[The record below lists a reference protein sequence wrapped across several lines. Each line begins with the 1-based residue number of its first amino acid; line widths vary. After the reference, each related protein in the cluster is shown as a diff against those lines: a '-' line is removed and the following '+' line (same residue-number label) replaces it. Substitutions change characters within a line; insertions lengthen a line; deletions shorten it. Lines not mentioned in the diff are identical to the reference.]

1 MTIQKTGIVNGKRN
15 GLDVK
20 RLIYMTLQKS
30 ILQVHGWKGTIVPV
44 VVEHG
49 EMNGREIFI
58 RKGVP

>member
-1 MTIQKTGIVNGKRN
+1 MTIQKTGTVNGKRN

-30 ILQVHGWKGTIVPV
+30 ILQVHGWKVTIVPV

-49 EMNGREIFI
+49 EMNGREISI